1 MAFSS
6 KSLEEALDMLGEVL
20 ADRGESVEI
29 VAIGGGSLLLLH
41 LIERPTKDLD
51 IVAIVSGR
59 SYVSAAPLPDFLLSA
74 VRDVAAATGL
84 REDWLNPGPA
94 SLLDF
99 GLPEGFETRTTTRH
113 FRSLTVHLAGRKDQI
128 FFKLYA
134 SVDQG
139 PSSKHAV
146 DLRKLAPSPEELGEA
161 AAWCRTHDPSEG
173 FAQQLQLALQA
184 LGGDHGR

>member
-1 MAFSS
+1 MLAVVMTKARSFIR
-6 KSLEEALDMLGEVL
+6 ALQFEQCSMDAPV
-20 ADRGESVEI
+20 R
-29 VAIGGGSLLLLH
+29 LLQQ
-41 LIERPTKDLD
+41 
-51 IVAIVSGR
+51 GR
-59 SYVSAAPLPDFLLSA
+59 TAAPGS
-74 VRDVAAATGL
+74 
-84 REDWLNPGPA
+84 
-94 SLLDF
+94 SL
-99 GLPEGFETRTTTRH
+99 TRAKDS
-113 FRSLTVHLAGRKDQI
+113 RSLTSRFERL
-128 FFKLYA
+128 KLYA